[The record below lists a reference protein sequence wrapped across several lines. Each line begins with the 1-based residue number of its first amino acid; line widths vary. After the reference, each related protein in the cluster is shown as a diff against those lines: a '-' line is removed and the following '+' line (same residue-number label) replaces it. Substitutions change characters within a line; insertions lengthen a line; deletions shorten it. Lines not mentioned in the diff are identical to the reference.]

1 MKSSA
6 LKQVEDPSLLTRR
19 LACRSFDFRLSL
31 HQLFKGVQCAVSP
44 KTFTQDMDQTQ
55 FLQRFKK
62 LKGLDETADLLQ
74 QAEVR
79 IHWKGLIGSSKSLAV
94 AAVAEQVPGHHLFIL
109 QDKEAAA
116 YFLNDLEQ
124 SYPDNKHILFYPA
137 SYRTPYQLEETDN
150 ANVVARAEV
159 LEKVNTGK
167 NAWIVTY
174 PQALFERVPTQK
186 RLSENTMR
194 VEKGK
199 TYSIDFFNEL
209 LLDYHFERVDF
220 VYEPGQF
227 SIRGG
232 IVDIF
237 SFSNDQPF
245 RVEFFGDEVDSIRT
259 FDPVSQ
265 LSISIHNHFSIVPNV
280 QQQLVLNGNG
290 TFLEFI
296 GKHTNIWLA
305 SNDLVKAALE
315 KDYEKAV
322 KVYDSLPKNTIKHS
336 LPSELYMHPSD
347 WKEQVER
354 HSIVEIGPEYAFKT
368 ANVINF
374 ETQHQPTFNKD
385 FDLLKDDLIAR
396 KRAGAENLIF
406 SNQPKQIER
415 LYQIFEDIGAEV
427 EFSPMNIAL
436 HEGFIITSLKLVCYT
451 DHQIFERYHRFKL
464 KEGFRQAKQ
473 ALTLKEIYNLQ
484 KGDYVTHIDHGVGQ
498 FSGLQTIDVNGKPQE
513 AIRLVYKDGDVLYV
527 SIHSLHR
534 ISKFTGKDGAAPKMN
549 KLGTQAWATLK
560 QKTKKRIKELAFD
573 LIQLYAKRKAQPGFA
588 FSPDTYLQ
596 NELEASFMY
605 EDTPD
610 QLKATQAVKEDM
622 EKETPMDRLVCGDV
636 GFGKTEVAM
645 RAAFKAVA
653 DSKQVAVL
661 VPTTILSHQHARSF
675 KERFKNFPANVDYIN
690 RFKSAKEITATLKKV
705 ESGEV
710 DILIGTHKIV
720 SDKVKFKDLGL
731 IIIDEEQKFGVAVKD
746 KLKTLKT
753 TVDTLTLTA
762 TPIPRTLQFSLMGAR
777 DLSIINTPP
786 PNRQPV
792 LTEVMTFN
800 EEGIR
805 DAISYEVSRGGQVYF
820 VNNRLANIKEIA
832 GMISRL
838 CPGVR
843 VAIGHGQMDG
853 KQLEKVMMDFIQGEY
868 DVLIATTII
877 ESGIDISNA
886 NTIII
891 NDAHMFGLSDLH
903 QLRGRVGR
911 SNKKGFCYLIS
922 QPISLLTSEA
932 RKRLE
937 ALVQFSDLGSGFN
950 IAMKDLDIRGAGN
963 LLGGEQSG
971 FISEIGFEMY
981 QKILNEAMDE
991 LKEEEFKDL
1000 YDDRTTETMGAHF
1013 VKDCVLETDFELRIT
1028 EDYINNVSERLSI
1041 YQDLDNLNTEA
1052 EIETYKKQLIDRFG
1066 PLPRVVKEL
1075 LRSFELRWLAQEIG
1089 FEKLVIKQGS
1099 MIGYFVANSQSKYY
1113 DSPMFTRVLKYVQSN
1128 PRDCKMNEKNDKLRM
1143 VYSNV
1148 MNMDQAFERLGEI
1161 VL

>member
-1 MKSSA
+1 
-6 LKQVEDPSLLTRR
+6 V
-19 LACRSFDFRLSL
+19 
-31 HQLFKGVQCAVSP
+31 
-44 KTFTQDMDQTQ
+44 
-55 FLQRFKK
+55 
-62 LKGLDETADLLQ
+62 
-74 QAEVR
+74 
-79 IHWKGLIGSSKSLAV
+79 
-94 AAVAEQVPGHHLFIL
+94 L

-124 SYPDNKHILFYPA
+124 LYPNEGQVLFYPA
-137 SYRTPYQLEETDN
+137 SYRSPYQLEETDN

-159 LEKVNTGK
+159 LEKVNNGR
-167 NAWIVTY
+167 NCWIVTY

-186 RLSENTMR
+186 RLTENTMR
-194 VEKGK
+194 VERGK
-199 TYSIDFFNEL
+199 NYSIDFFNEL
-209 LLDYHFERVDF
+209 LLEYGFERVDF

-237 SFSNDQPF
+237 SFSNDHPF
-245 RVEFFGDEVDSIRT
+245 RVEFFGDEVESIRT

-265 LSISIHNHFSIVPNV
+265 LSIHTHTHFSIVPNV
-280 QQQLVLNGNG
+280 QKQLVMDGNG
-290 TFLEFI
+290 TFPEFV
-296 GKHTNIWLA
+296 GKNATFWIA
-305 SNDLVKAALE
+305 SQEMVEKALE

-322 KVYDSLPKNTIKHS
+322 TIYDSLPKNTIRHS
-336 LPSELYMHPSD
+336 LPGELYMHPSD
-347 WKEQVER
+347 WRKAVSTISTIEF
-354 HSIVEIGPEYAFKT
+354 GPDYHFKAT
-368 ANVINF
+368 
-374 ETQHQPTFNKD
+374 ETISFRTQPQPAFNKD
-385 FDLLKDDLIAR
+385 FELLKEDLIQR
-396 KRAGAENLIF
+396 KNAGSKNLIF

-427 EFSPMNIAL
+427 EFTPMNLSL
-436 HEGFIITSLKLVCYT
+436 HEGFISPELKLVCYT

-473 ALTLKEIYNLQ
+473 ALTLKELYNLQ

-498 FSGLQTIDVNGKPQE
+498 FSGLQTIDVNGKQQE
-513 AIRLVYKDGDVLYV
+513 AIRLVYRDGDVLYV

-534 ISKFTGKDGAAPKMN
+534 ISKFTGKEGTAPKMN

-560 QKTKKRIKELAFD
+560 QKTKKKIKELAFD
-573 LIQLYAKRKAQPGFA
+573 LIQLYATRRSQPGFA

-622 EKETPMDRLVCGDV
+622 EKPVPMDRLICGDV
-636 GFGKTEVAM
+636 GFGKTEVAI

-653 DSKQVAVL
+653 DNKQVAVL
-661 VPTTILSHQHARSF
+661 VPTTILCHQHARSF
-675 KERFKNFPANVDYIN
+675 KERLKQFPCTVDYIN
-690 RFKSAKEITATLKKV
+690 RFKSAKEITETLKKL
-705 ESGEV
+705 EQGKI
-710 DILIGTHKIV
+710 DILVGTHKIV
-720 SDKVKFKDLGL
+720 GEKVKFKDLGL

-746 KLKTLKT
+746 KLKTLKA

-792 LTEVMTFN
+792 LTEVIQFN
-800 EEGIR
+800 EETIR
-805 DAISYEVSRGGQVYF
+805 DAIAYEVSRGGQVYF

-843 VAIGHGQMDG
+843 VAIGHGQMEG
-853 KQLEKVMMDFIQGEY
+853 KQLEKIMMDFINGEY
-868 DVLIATTII
+868 DVLLATTII

-886 NTIII
+886 NTILI
-891 NDAHMFGLSDLH
+891 NDAQNFGLSDLH

-911 SNKKGFCYLIS
+911 SNKKGFCYLIAPS
-922 QPISLLTSEA
+922 FSLLTSEA

-963 LLGGEQSG
+963 LLGGEQTG

-981 QKILNEAMDE
+981 QKILNEAIEE
-991 LKEEEFKDL
+991 LREEEFKDL
-1000 YDDRTTETMGAHF
+1000 FEERTTDQLTTF
-1013 VKDCVLETDFELRIT
+1013 VKDCVLETDFELRIP
-1028 EDYINNVSERLSI
+1028 EDYINNVAERLSI
-1041 YQDLDNLNTEA
+1041 YQELDGLSTTEQL
-1052 EIETYKKQLIDRFG
+1052 EQHKQQLIDRFG
-1066 PLPRVVKEL
+1066 PMPRVVKEL
-1075 LRSFELRWLAQEIG
+1075 FHSFELRWLAEAIG
-1089 FEKLVIKQGS
+1089 FERLVIKSGS

-1113 DSPMFTRVLKYVQSN
+1113 DSPQFTQVLKYVQTQ
-1128 PRDCKMNEKNDKLRM
+1128 PKDCKLSEKNDRLRM
-1143 VYSNV
+1143 IYSNV
-1148 MNMDQAFERLGEI
+1148 MTMDQAFARLKEI
-1161 VL
+1161 DLP

>member
-1 MKSSA
+1 M
-6 LKQVEDPSLLTRR
+6 E
-19 LACRSFDFRLSL
+19 
-31 HQLFKGVQCAVSP
+31 
-44 KTFTQDMDQTQ
+44 QTQ
-55 FLQRFKK
+55 FKALFKRLSGIDQTANALQ
-62 LKGLDETADLLQ
+62 E
-74 QAEVR
+74 AEVR
-79 IHWKGLIGSSKSLAV
+79 IHWKGLVGSSKSMAA
-94 AAVAEQVPGHHLFIL
+94 AAVAEQVPGHHVFVL
-109 QDKEAAA
+109 QDKESAA

-124 SYPDNKHILFYPA
+124 LYPGESQVLFYPA
-137 SYRTPYQLEETDN
+137 SYRAPYQLEETDN

-159 LEKVNTGK
+159 LEKINNGRNCWV
-167 NAWIVTY
+167 ITY

-186 RLSENTMR
+186 RLAENTMR
-194 VEKGK
+194 VERNKK
-199 TYSIDFFNEL
+199 YSIDFFNEL
-209 LLDYHFERVDF
+209 LMEYGFERVDF

-237 SFSNDQPF
+237 SFSNDHPF

-265 LSISIHNHFSIVPNV
+265 LSVSTHTHFSIVPNV
-280 QQQLVLNGNG
+280 QKQLVLDGNG

-296 GKHTNIWLA
+296 GKHTTIWLA
-305 SNDLVKAALE
+305 SHEMVEKALE
-315 KDYEKAV
+315 KDYEKAIATYEKLNKDTV
-322 KVYDSLPKNTIKHS
+322 RHS
-336 LPSELYMHPSD
+336 LPGELYMHPAD
-347 WKEQVER
+347 WKTQLKQCSTIEF
-354 HSIVEIGPEYAFKT
+354 GPDYHFKAT
-368 ANVINF
+368 SVISF
-374 ETQHQPTFNKD
+374 HIQPQPAFNKD
-385 FDLLKDDLIAR
+385 FELLKTDLIQR
-396 KRAGAENLIF
+396 KNQGATNLIF

-415 LYQIFEDIGAEV
+415 LYQIFEDIGGDV
-427 EFSPMNIAL
+427 EFVPMNIAL
-436 HEGFIITSLKLVCYT
+436 HEGFIAPELKLVCYT

-473 ALTLKEIYNLQ
+473 ALTLKELYNLQ

-498 FSGLQTIDVNGKPQE
+498 FSGLQTIDVNGKQQE
-513 AIRLVYKDGDVLYV
+513 AIRLVYRDGDVLYV

-534 ISKFTGKDGAAPKMN
+534 ISKFTGKEGSAPKMN

-560 QKTKKRIKELAFD
+560 QKTKKKIKELAFD
-573 LIQLYAKRKAQPGFA
+573 LIQLYAKRRSQPGYA
-588 FSPDTYLQ
+588 FLPDTYLQ

-610 QLKATQAVKEDM
+610 QLKATQAIKEDM
-622 EKETPMDRLVCGDV
+622 EKPIPMDRLICGDV
-636 GFGKTEVAM
+636 GFGKTEVAI

-661 VPTTILSHQHARSF
+661 VPTTILCHQHARSF
-675 KERFKNFPANVDYIN
+675 AERLKQFPCTVDYVN
-690 RFKSAKEITATLKKV
+690 RFKSAKEITETLKRLEK
-705 ESGEV
+705 GQI

-720 SDKVKFKDLGL
+720 GERVKFKDLGL

-777 DLSIINTPP
+777 DLSVINTPP

-792 LTEVMTFN
+792 LTEVVQFN
-800 EEGIR
+800 EEIIR
-805 DAISYEVSRGGQVYF
+805 DAIAYEVSRGGQVYF
-820 VNNRLANIKEIA
+820 VNNRLSNIKEVA

-843 VAIGHGQMDG
+843 VGIGHGQMDG
-853 KQLEKVMMDFIQGEY
+853 KQLEKIMMDFINGEY
-868 DVLIATTII
+868 DVLLATTII

-886 NTIII
+886 NTILI
-891 NDAHMFGLSDLH
+891 NDAHNFGLSDLH

-911 SNKKGFCYLIS
+911 SNKKGFCYLIAPS
-922 QPISLLTSEA
+922 FSLLTSEA

-981 QKILNEAMDE
+981 QKILNEAIEE
-991 LKEEEFKDL
+991 LREEEFKDL
-1000 YDDRTTETMGAHF
+1000 FEERTTDQLTSY
-1013 VKDCVLETDFELRIT
+1013 VRDCVLETDFELRIP
-1028 EDYINNVSERLSI
+1028 EDYINNVAERLSI
-1041 YQDLDNLNTEA
+1041 YQELDGLSTA
-1052 EIETYKKQLIDRFG
+1052 EELEQHKQQLIDRFG
-1066 PLPRVVKEL
+1066 PMPRLVKEL
-1075 LRSFELRWLAQEIG
+1075 FHSFEMRWLAQEIG
-1089 FEKLVIKQGS
+1089 FERLVIKSGT

-1113 DSPMFTRVLKYVQSN
+1113 DSPQFTQVLKYVQQQ
-1128 PRDCKMNEKNDKLRM
+1128 PKDCKLSEKNDRLRM
-1143 VYSNV
+1143 LYSNI
-1148 MNMDQAFERLGEI
+1148 MSMDHAFERLKEI
-1161 VL
+1161 GN